1 MRKFLSCPFLLL
13 LPLLF
18 CSCGR
23 ISEQCLLI
31 DSADTCRVTTDQKV
45 TLIRNGLPH
54 DYHMPSTKDF
64 FNGQTLSSSDISA
77 DSSRI
82 YVYRC
87 GDKFAASRIN
97 IEHARALRNAV
108 AAGKY
113 SPADILPSCALWFL
127 AAFVIGCAAYCC
139 RATDKRIMIT
149 VGSTL
154 AMLFLLPP
162 AGKPRLLSRKE
173 HSGKKKVHAFVLTTV
188 GSSCRKAPISVTIG
202 ICSWGNAFMSIVT
215 MTFILLPA
223 KNSPRQLW
231 HIRKR
236 YRILPV
242 CILSAGFAP
251 WRSDIGHMPLRKKN

>member
-77 DSSRI
+77 DSGRI

-108 AAGKY
+108 A
-113 SPADILPSCALWFL
+113 
-127 AAFVIGCAAYCC
+127 
-139 RATDKRIMIT
+139 T
-149 VGSTL
+149 
-154 AMLFLLPP
+154 
-162 AGKPRLLSRKE
+162 
-173 HSGKKKVHAFVLTTV
+173 
-188 GSSCRKAPISVTIG
+188 
-202 ICSWGNAFMSIVT
+202 GNIRRQIFC
-215 MTFILLPA
+215 LPA
-223 KNSPRQLW
+223 P
-231 HIRKR
+231 
-236 YRILPV
+236 
-242 CILSAGFAP
+242 CGFWQHSSSDAP
-251 WRSDIGHMPLRKKN
+251 HTAAEQQTNGS

>member
-77 DSSRI
+77 DSGRI

-154 AMLFLLPP
+154 AMLFFAS
-162 AGKPRLLSRKE
+162 AGGKTSSFVTEGTLWEKEGSCIRLDNGRFILSQ
-173 HSGKKKVHAFVLTTV
+173 GTD
-188 GSSCRKAPISVTIG
+188 
-202 ICSWGNAFMSIVT
+202 ICDNWGNAFMSIVT

>member
-154 AMLFLLPP
+154 AMLDTLKI
-162 AGKPRLLSRKE
+162 AKE
-173 HSGKKKVHAFVLTTV
+173 RGAKVIL
-188 GSSCRKAPISVTIG
+188 VTR
-202 ICSWGNAFMSIVT
+202 F
-215 MTFILLPA
+215 P
-223 KNSPRQLW
+223 NSPGAALADIVLQCGANENPLQSGS
-231 HIRKR
+231 IPA
-236 YRILPV
+236 RIAQMYLTD
-242 CILSAGFAP
+242 ILFSEYTHRNMESVKDSRNRIAQALAAK
-251 WRSDIGHMPLRKKN
+251 HV